1 MRRSRTQGF
10 TLVELLVVIT
20 IIGILIG
27 LLLPALGS
35 ARAHSRATTCKQHL
49 QQIGQAVRN
58 AANQNTRVRAKY
70 VMLDLARYMDLN
82 VSVFKCPDAIA
93 DTVGSQT
100 AAWIDPHFGFNVQLE
115 RMTANDANKIVAMD
129 YGRSVIDPF
138 TNSDDD
144 PNTVGVVETFLADRW
159 QQYRRPRHFD
169 RCHVLF
175 YDNHVE
181 DRDPTLVDEPN
192 AISPVHCP
200 NVHTYWVAKT
210 SERRLD
216 ATCNLA
222 GSMPVLSIEE
232 EPPVTLGQVQNI
244 IEAHCKMCHKANPTH
259 EAYIDKGPPKG
270 IKFDTA
276 KQIQTLVGQIREQV
290 VIQKKMPAGNE
301 TRMGQLERDL
311 IGLWSLNEAIKKS
324 Q

>member
-1 MRRSRTQGF
+1 MRRSRTEGF

-35 ARAHSRATTCKQHL
+35 ARSRSRALTCKQHL

-70 VMLDLARYMDLN
+70 VMLDLARYMDMN
-82 VSVFKCPDAIA
+82 ITVFKCPDAIA
-93 DTVGSQT
+93 DTVGAQT
-100 AAWIDPHFGFNVQLE
+100 GAWIDTHFGFNVQLE
-115 RMTANDANKIVAMD
+115 RMTPNDATKIVAMD

-144 PNTVGVVETFLADRW
+144 PNTDGVVETFLADRW
-159 QQYRRPRHFD
+159 QQYSRPRHFE
-169 RCHVLF
+169 RSHVLF

-181 DRDPTLVDEPN
+181 DRDPTLVDEPK
-192 AISPVHCP
+192 AISPVYCP

-210 SERRLD
+210 SDRRLD
-216 ATCNLA
+216 ANCNLA
-222 GSMPVLSIEE
+222 GHRAILSIEE
-232 EPPVTLGQVQNI
+232 EPPVTLAKVQTI
-244 IEAHCKMCHKANPTH
+244 IDAHCKMCHKANPTH
-259 EAYIDKGPPKG
+259 EAYIDKAPPKG

-276 KQIQTLVGQIREQV
+276 GQIESLVAQIREQV
-290 VIQKKMPAGNE
+290 VIQRKMPAGNE
-301 TRMGQLERDL
+301 TKMGQLERDL
-311 IGLWSLNEAIKKS
+311 IGLWALDEALKKS